1 MKNKVTK
8 NKSDK
13 SFEFGQVMTMLEQ
26 MNDGIGVIAEAQ
38 QETNNRLG
46 GLEGRFDGLEKKVD
60 VIDRGLINVENRLIK
75 VEGNVTEINERL
87 IRVEDDVTV
96 MNERM
101 IRVEDD
107 VIEIKHKLSEKV
119 DRDEFNKMEK
129 RMVKLEKLVF
139 AKLG

>member
-1 MKNKVTK
+1 MKKKTTK
-8 NKSDK
+8 NNSEK

-38 QETNNRLG
+38 GETNNRLG
-46 GLEGRFDGLEKKVD
+46 NLEKKAD
-60 VIDRGLINVENRLIK
+60 GIDKRLINVE
-75 VEGNVTEINERL
+75 GNVIAINERL
-87 IRVEDDVTV
+87 
-96 MNERM
+96 

-129 RMVKLEKLVF
+129 RMIKLEKLVF

>member
-1 MKNKVTK
+1 MLLKRDKPYFQALHIDSRKRCDKIRHIRKTIQHYQNIMKNKVTK
-8 NKSDK
+8 NKSEK

-38 QETNNRLG
+38 QETNNRLES
-46 GLEGRFDGLEKKVD
+46 LDKKVD
-60 VIDRGLINVENRLIK
+60 VIDKRL
-75 VEGNVTEINERL
+75 
-87 IRVEDDVTV
+87 
-96 MNERM
+96 